1 MYATFHAKR
10 LVTRSLTP
18 YLMLDCGQLLKH
30 TAETV
35 EMAQC
40 KRKWEKKI
48 KNKIKWDPLRLKLI
62 MQEQFERE
70 GEFFLVIRAR
80 KSLPLPIFPILL
92 YPPQPLQAVPGEQTL
107 QVVMH
112 SL

>member
-18 YLMLDCGQLLKH
+18 YLMLDCGQPLKH
-30 TAETV
+30 TVETD

-40 KRKWEKKI
+40 KIKWGKK
-48 KNKIKWDPLRLKLI
+48 KIKWDPLRLKLI
-62 MQEQFERE
+62 IQEQFERE

-80 KSLPLPIFPILL
+80 NCLPLPIFPILL